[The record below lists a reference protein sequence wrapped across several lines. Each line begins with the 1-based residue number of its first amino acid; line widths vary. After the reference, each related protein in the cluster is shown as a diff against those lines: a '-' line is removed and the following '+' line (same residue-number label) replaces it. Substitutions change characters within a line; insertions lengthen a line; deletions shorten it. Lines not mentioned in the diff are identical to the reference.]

1 MKLNKK
7 SVFLILLLFVIS
19 NLITYKLTYDYVD
32 MESFILHTGLDA
44 YNLKAYDKNDTK
56 FLYIAMN
63 GGIDSVLNDIGK
75 TGHSEKYKSLC
86 KVFDKE
92 LFEIVE
98 KYHRINRDRYG
109 DSHYP
114 ELEANIAKG
123 IIHMKKFCNVQE

>member
-56 FLYIAMN
+56 FLDIAMN

-75 TGHSEKYKSLC
+75 TGDTKKYKSLC
-86 KVFDKE
+86 RVFDKE

-98 KYHRINRDRYG
+98 KYHQINRDRYG

-123 IIHMKKFCNVQE
+123 IIDMKKFCNVQK